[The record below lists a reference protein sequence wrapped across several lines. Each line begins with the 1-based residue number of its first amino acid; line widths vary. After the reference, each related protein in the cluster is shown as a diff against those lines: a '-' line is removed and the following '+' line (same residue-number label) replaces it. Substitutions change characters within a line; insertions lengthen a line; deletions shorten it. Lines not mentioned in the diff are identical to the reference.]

1 MTIIRHEIKHEYL
14 LVNEKCIKIYSTNAD
29 IDIFVMVQ
37 IKTIFTK
44 YLHNFVKSYH
54 YPGWIA
60 KNFSEVIFVSKG
72 TYAG

>member
-37 IKTIFTK
+37 IKTVFTK
-44 YLHNFVKSYH
+44 YLNYVVKSYH
-54 YPGWIA
+54 YIPCL
-60 KNFSEVIFVSKG
+60 NNQS
-72 TYAG
+72 